1 MFKGPPETASP
12 FLNKRANFAP
22 PQKKQRNKIFKL
34 KSKKTFI
41 LKAAIIC

>member
-22 PQKKQRNKIFKL
+22 PKKNKETKYL
-34 KSKKTFI
+34 N
-41 LKAAIIC
+41 